1 MRPILYSC
9 RALNSVGAE
18 VHVAIN
24 AQSESEAIAEL
35 RKQDLFPK
43 KIEVLQDHR
52 YLVAQQRKQARK
64 EGVFFGLIKQH
75 KIPEKELMVFT
86 RQMATLLDAGLPLV
100 RGLIM
105 LEEQHEEGLMKDVL
119 GEVRDAIQ
127 SGESLSDAMNHHP
140 QIFNHLYVQMVKA
153 GELGGVLD
161 IVLNRMAE
169 FAEKAQKLKG
179 KVQSA
184 MMYPGIVLFI
194 TIAIVIGLLVFIVP
208 KFEKIFADM
217 LGGRPLPFLTQM
229 IVNGSNGLANHW
241 LIVLGGCA
249 TLYFLVI
256 ALLKNPKVK
265 VLVDKGL
272 YWMPMF
278 GRLVRMGA
286 IAEFCRTLGT
296 LMLSGVPILQALNNA
311 KETASNRVISSAV
324 VLIHNNVKGGESIK
338 DAMAA
343 SGAFPR
349 IVVGMVQVGEET
361 GSLPKM
367 LMKIAE
373 LYEEEVDA
381 AVGGLTS
388 LMEPIMIVFLALMIG
403 TVVVALFL
411 PLIGIISG
419 MDDMTR

>member
-1 MRPILYSC
+1 
-9 RALNSVGAE
+9 
-18 VHVAIN
+18 
-24 AQSESEAIAEL
+24 
-35 RKQDLFPK
+35 
-43 KIEVLQDHR
+43 
-52 YLVAQQRKQARK
+52 
-64 EGVFFGLIKQH
+64 
-75 KIPEKELMVFT
+75 
-86 RQMATLLDAGLPLV
+86 
-100 RGLIM
+100 
-105 LEEQHEEGLMKDVL
+105 
-119 GEVRDAIQ
+119 
-127 SGESLSDAMNHHP
+127 
-140 QIFNHLYVQMVKA
+140 
-153 GELGGVLD
+153 
-161 IVLNRMAE
+161 
-169 FAEKAQKLKG
+169 
-179 KVQSA
+179 
-184 MMYPGIVLFI
+184 
-194 TIAIVIGLLVFIVP
+194 
-208 KFEKIFADM
+208 
-217 LGGRPLPFLTQM
+217 
-229 IVNGSNGLANHW
+229 
-241 LIVLGGCA
+241 
-249 TLYFLVI
+249 
-256 ALLKNPKVK
+256 
-265 VLVDKGL
+265 
-272 YWMPMF
+272 
-278 GRLVRMGA
+278 MGA